1 MTFSLEGREA
11 GKRSKIDLLLLKGP
25 EQVTNRI
32 FSVRLTSTQLKGLD
46 SLRLRVL
53 AVSAEH
59 GSTVGRATFATSG
72 WDADRQ
78 TVELTAGGSVDV
90 GLQLED
96 DEVQELRV
104 LVVEVGTERV
114 LKDTQPIPVNL
125 LR

>member
-1 MTFSLEGREA
+1 M
-11 GKRSKIDLLLLKGP
+11 
-25 EQVTNRI
+25 
-32 FSVRLTSTQLKGLD
+32 RLTSTQLKGLD